1 MRTRVLFLLPSLML
15 TSLPALA
22 VKISGVEIPDT
33 LTLANC
39 GPELVLNGAGVRK
52 KLFFDIYIGALYLPA
67 KSGDAR
73 AILASPAPASI
84 VMHFLYKKVSRKK
97 ITDAWTDGLAD
108 NLSAAEMQALHPRL
122 KKFNALFR
130 TMRKDGTI
138 RLNYLPGKG
147 TEVWINGEHRG
158 TVRGEDFF
166 HALLGIWLGAHP
178 VSDSLKQHMLGLD

>member
-67 KSGDAR
+67 KSGDAS
-73 AILASPAPASI
+73 AILASSAPASI

-97 ITDAWTDGLAD
+97 ITDAWTDGLAA
-108 NLSAAEMQALHPRL
+108 NLSVAEMQALRPRL
-122 KKFNALFR
+122 NKFNSLFR
-130 TMRKDGTI
+130 TMHKDETI

-147 TEVWINGEHRG
+147 TEVWINGEWRG
-158 TVRGEDFF
+158 IVRGEDFF
-166 HALLGIWLGAHP
+166 HSLLGIWLGAHP
-178 VSDSLKQHMLGLD
+178 VSDSLKQHMLGID

>member
-1 MRTRVLFLLPSLML
+1 MRARVLFLLPSLML

-22 VKISGVEIPDT
+22 VKISGVEIPGT

-67 KSGDAR
+67 KSNDAS
-73 AILASPAPASI
+73 AILASSAPASV

-108 NLSAAEMQALHPRL
+108 NLSAAEMRALRPRL
-122 KKFNALFR
+122 DKFNALFR
-130 TMRKDGTI
+130 SMRRNGI
-138 RLNYLPGKG
+138 IQLNYLPGKG
-147 TEVWINGEHRG
+147 TEVWINGEYRD

-166 HALLGIWLGAHP
+166 HSLLGIWLGTHP